1 MNLPSLLSKTF
12 NNELR
17 HLTSFLMSDKM
28 IEIKSLSQ
36 FHSLQKSS
44 SLLIIDF
51 HATWCGPCKVISP
64 VFERLSKPHD
74 TPSTSIIFAKC
85 DVDKAQ
91 PVAQECGITAMPT
104 FQFFKGGK
112 KVDEVRGADPP
123 QLTTKIQ
130 YYTTEAAKEVPKA
143 SAAGASSSGSGNK
156 DSKSGSL
163 RSLID
168 VEKSRLL
175 GTSMLS
181 NIRNVLSPPP
191 TGYAIASATN
201 SSKLLLYL
209 VFKETVDISQLK
221 LTIVKDGKNNAPA
234 RIQLGADALVQFTK
248 DKDGVEA
255 NDLSMV
261 SVSKT
266 EKSQAI
272 NVFSDEYSHGVAELK
287 LKASKFSGVKSL
299 MIRVDAN
306 LSGEDGT
313 VTKIGEM
320 DLIGK
325 RA

>member
-1 MNLPSLLSKTF
+1 
-12 NNELR
+12 
-17 HLTSFLMSDKM
+17 
-28 IEIKSLSQ
+28 
-36 FHSLQKSS
+36 
-44 SLLIIDF
+44 
-51 HATWCGPCKVISP
+51 
-64 VFERLSKPHD
+64 
-74 TPSTSIIFAKC
+74 
-85 DVDKAQ
+85 
-91 PVAQECGITAMPT
+91 MPT

-112 KVDEVRGADPP
+112 KVDEVRGADSP

-130 YYTTEAAKEVPKA
+130 YYTSATEKEGPKT
-143 SAAGASSSGSGNK
+143 SSAGASSSSSSAK
-156 DSKSGSL
+156 DTKPGSL

-181 NIRNVLSPPP
+181 NVRNVISPPP
-191 TGYAIASATN
+191 TGYAVASATN

-209 VFKETVDISQLK
+209 VFKESVDISQLK
-221 LTIVKDGKNNAPA
+221 LTIAKDGKNNAPA
-234 RIQLGADALVQFTK
+234 RIQLGADVPVKITQ
-248 DKDGVEA
+248 DKEGVET
-255 NDLSMV
+255 NDLSMD

-272 NVFSDEYSHGVAELK
+272 NVFSDEYNHGVAELK

-306 LSGEDGT
+306 LSGEDGMI
-313 VTKIGEM
+313 TKIGEM